1 MIVENKEQLLQ
12 IMRKRGTGDHYEWH
26 SRPGFNFAKKADP
39 EVVGRHLE
47 AIAEANGGIIT
58 TDMLAADSDR
68 QSSPLHPLVT
78 HDMEI
83 AAFNW
88 RRHEVRQIVGSLVM
102 VKIMESEEQNE
113 AQEIRVRGF
122 MHANA
127 EGENVYAPVHIVARV
142 PDLRDQIEQRLKL
155 EIRSWQARAREFS
168 LFGEVVA
175 AIDALDQPDP
185 TPP

>member
-1 MIVENKEQLLQ
+1 MLGLLK
-12 IMRKRGTGDHYEWH
+12 I
-26 SRPGFNFAKKADP
+26 PNACAKF
-39 EVVGRHLE
+39 GRH
-47 AIAEANGGIIT
+47 G
-58 TDMLAADSDR
+58 
-68 QSSPLHPLVT
+68 
-78 HDMEI
+78 
-83 AAFNW
+83 
-88 RRHEVRQIVGSLVM
+88 
-102 VKIMESEEQNE
+102 E

-175 AIDALDQPDP
+175 AIDALDQPNP
-185 TPP
+185 TSS